1 MKASQDTDLPVKTL
15 KENADYFAEVICIQ
29 FNDSANSSKFPS
41 FFKCVNI
48 TPIFKNESRNHKTNY
63 RTVSILPIVSKITEK
78 IMNNQ
83 LSTYFEKI
91 ISKFQCAFRKGFSTQ
106 HCLLLR
112 LEKWK
117 HNVDNKKVFRALLT
131 DLSKAFEC
139 ICYDL
144 LIAKLNAYDLSLTAF
159 KIGHNYLQNRK
170 QRTKNGTAYSLR
182 EEIFSGVPQ
191 GLIMDPLLFNKFLCD
206 LFLTIEGNYFTNYA
220 DDTTPYVIGNNA
232 EEVVSELKAITQK
245 LFTWFAQ
252 NEMKA
257 NLNKCHLLLSTTDAF
272 NFEIS
277 ETVIGHSNSKK
288 LLGVTFDNKLKFEK
302 HIITI
307 CQIANR
313 KLNAFAR
320 LTPYMELGKRRMLM
334 NAFFNSQFNYCP
346 VIWMCHS
353 RALNNKINR
362 LHERCL
368 RIIYNDKTSTF
379 KKLLEKDNS
388 ASIHYR
394 NI

>member
-1 MKASQDTDLPVKTL
+1 MLQ
-15 KENADYFAEVICIQ
+15 
-29 FNDSANSSKFPS
+29 
-41 FFKCVNI
+41 
-48 TPIFKNESRNHKTNY
+48 
-63 RTVSILPIVSKITEK
+63 
-78 IMNNQ
+78 
-83 LSTYFEKI
+83 
-91 ISKFQCAFRKGFSTQ
+91 
-106 HCLLLR
+106 
-112 LEKWK
+112 KWK
-117 HNVDNKKVFRALLT
+117 HAVDNKKVFGVLLT
-131 DLSKAFEC
+131 DLSKAFAC
-139 ICYDL
+139 ICHDL
-144 LIAKLNAYDLSLTAF
+144 LIAKLNAYGLSLPAL
-159 KIGHNYLQNRK
+159 KLVHNYLQNRK
-170 QRTKNGTAYSLR
+170 QRTKNGTAYSLW

-191 GLIMDPLLFNKFLCD
+191 GSILGPLLFNIFLCD

-232 EEVVSELKAITQK
+232 EEVVSELKVITQK
-245 LFTWFAQ
+245 LFTWFNE

-257 NLNKCHLLLSTTDAF
+257 DLNKCHLLLSTTDVF

-277 ETVIGHSNSKK
+277 ETVIRNSNSKK

-307 CQIANR
+307 CQRANR
-313 KLNAFAR
+313 KLNALAR

-379 KKLLEKDNS
+379 KELLEKDNS
-388 ASIHYR
+388 VSIHYR
-394 NI
+394 NIQALAIEMYKVANGMSPEIMNEIFQLREKSHYNLRYTSESIISPIHSVCHGSESLSCLGRKIWELIPPVIRQIDTFSGFEKAIKKWKPTNCPCRISKTCIPNVSFL